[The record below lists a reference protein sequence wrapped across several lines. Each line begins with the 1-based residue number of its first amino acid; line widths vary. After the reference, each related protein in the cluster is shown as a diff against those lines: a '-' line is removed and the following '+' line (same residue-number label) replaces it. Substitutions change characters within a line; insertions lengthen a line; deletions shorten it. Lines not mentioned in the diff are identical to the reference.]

1 MDLTITDRPKF
12 EGQAGDR
19 PSHPERPGVAASQAC
34 TPSMAGGQQKIDRA
48 LADDDALRPARY
60 APRSFH
66 WKTFSIVAGIHV
78 AAASALLGLGV
89 VDIPRAQNKRLTVV
103 DIRIPTPKAELPPR
117 PQPEVVPETV
127 TQDPTPAAIKPRIE
141 LSSKPSTAMKPPLPQ
156 PAAPAHVDA
165 SPAPPAPPA
174 PVTPPDFSAAQL
186 NNPGP
191 RYPYAS
197 RRNREEGTV
206 MLKVLV
212 TPDGL
217 AGEVKI
223 NQSSGFER
231 LDAAAIQTIRKW
243 RFVPARQAGK
253 AIAAWVLVPID
264 FYLS

>member
-1 MDLTITDRPKF
+1 MDLTVTDRPKF
-12 EGQAGDR
+12 EGQAG
-19 PSHPERPGVAASQAC
+19 PE
-34 TPSMAGGQQKIDRA
+34 TPFIVTSATPPPPTAGGRQKIDHA
-48 LADDDALRPARY
+48 PVGDGGWPPARY

-66 WKTFSIVAGIHV
+66 WRTFSIVAGIHV
-78 AAASALLGLGV
+78 AAASALLSLGIV
-89 VDIPRAQNKRLTVV
+89 EVPRARSQRLTVV
-103 DIRIPTPKAELPPR
+103 DIQTPAPQPESAPR
-117 PQPEVVPETV
+117 PQPEILPETV
-127 TQDPTPAAIKPRIE
+127 THDPAPAAIKPRIE
-141 LSSKPSTAMKPPLPQ
+141 LSSKPSTAVKPPLPQ
-156 PAAPAHVDA
+156 PAAPVHVDA

-212 TPDGL
+212 TPDGM
-217 AGEVKI
+217 AGEVNI

-231 LDAAAIQTIRKW
+231 LDAAAIQTVRKW

-253 AIAAWVLVPID
+253 AIAAWVLVPVG